1 MNYKMK
7 LSDLEEKDG
16 MYYIADIVDIDGSPW
31 VSKEFAL
38 QTLDLVNA
46 EMNQPVFEDFGE
58 DLFEDEF

>member
-7 LSDLEEKDG
+7 LSDLKEMDG
-16 MYYIADIVDIDGSPW
+16 LYYIADIVDVDGSPW

>member
-7 LSDLEEKDG
+7 LSDLKEMDG
-16 MYYIADIVDIDGSPW
+16 LYYIADIVDVDGSPW
-31 VSKEFAL
+31 VNKEFAL

-58 DLFEDEF
+58 DLFDDEF

>member
-1 MNYKMK
+1 MK
-7 LSDLEEKDG
+7 LSDLREMDG
-16 MYYIADIVDIDGSPW
+16 LYYIADIVDVDGSPW

-46 EMNQPVFEDFGE
+46 EMNQPVFEDFGD

>member
-7 LSDLEEKDG
+7 LSDLKEMDG
-16 MYYIADIVDIDGSPW
+16 MYYIADIVDVDGSPW

-46 EMNQPVFEDFGE
+46 EMNQPVFEDFGD

>member
-1 MNYKMK
+1 MK
-7 LSDLEEKDG
+7 LSDLKEKDG
-16 MYYIADIVDIDGSPW
+16 LYYIADIVDVDGSPW

-58 DLFEDEF
+58 DLFDDEF

>member
-1 MNYKMK
+1 MK
-7 LSDLEEKDG
+7 LSDLKEKDG
-16 MYYIADIVDIDGSPW
+16 LYYIADIVDVDGSPW

>member
-7 LSDLEEKDG
+7 LSDLKEKDG
-16 MYYIADIVDIDGSPW
+16 MYYIADIVDVDGSPW

-46 EMNQPVFEDFGE
+46 EMNQPVFEDFGD
-58 DLFEDEF
+58 DLFDSEF

>member
-7 LSDLEEKDG
+7 LSDLKEMDG
-16 MYYIADIVDIDGSPW
+16 MYYVGDIVDVDGSPW

-46 EMNQPVFEDFGE
+46 EMNQPVFEDFG
-58 DLFEDEF
+58 DNLFEDEF

>member
-7 LSDLEEKDG
+7 LSDLKEKDG
-16 MYYIADIVDIDGSPW
+16 LYYIADIVDVDGSPW

-58 DLFEDEF
+58 DLFDDEF

>member
-7 LSDLEEKDG
+7 LSDLKERDG
-16 MYYIADIVDIDGSPW
+16 LYYIADIVDVDGSPW

-46 EMNQPVFEDFGE
+46 EMNQPVFEDFGD

>member
-7 LSDLEEKDG
+7 LSDLKEMDG
-16 MYYIADIVDIDGSPW
+16 LYYIADIIDVDGSPW

-46 EMNQPVFEDFGE
+46 EMNQPVFEDFGD

>member
-7 LSDLEEKDG
+7 LSDLKEKDG
-16 MYYIADIVDIDGSPW
+16 MYYIGDLVDIDGSPW

>member
-7 LSDLEEKDG
+7 LSDLKEMDG
-16 MYYIADIVDIDGSPW
+16 LYYIADIVDVDGSPW

-46 EMNQPVFEDFGE
+46 EMDQPVFEDFGD
-58 DLFEDEF
+58 DLFDDEF

>member
-7 LSDLEEKDG
+7 LSDLREMDG
-16 MYYIADIVDIDGSPW
+16 LYYIADIVDVDGSPW
-31 VSKEFAL
+31 VNKEFAL

-58 DLFEDEF
+58 DLFDDEF

>member
-7 LSDLEEKDG
+7 LSDLKEKDG
-16 MYYIADIVDIDGSPW
+16 MYYIADIVDVDGSPW

-46 EMNQPVFEDFGE
+46 EMNQPVFEDFGD
-58 DLFEDEF
+58 DLFDDEF

>member
-7 LSDLEEKDG
+7 LSDLKEMDG
-16 MYYIADIVDIDGSPW
+16 LYYIADIVDVDGSPW

-46 EMNQPVFEDFGE
+46 EMNQPVFEDFGD

>member
-16 MYYIADIVDIDGSPW
+16 MYYIADIVDLDGSPW
-31 VSKEFAL
+31 VTKEYAL
-38 QTLDLVNA
+38 HILDGVN
-46 EMNQPVFEDFGE
+46 EVVFEDFGE

>member
-7 LSDLEEKDG
+7 LSDLKEKDG
-16 MYYIADIVDIDGSPW
+16 LYYIADIVDVDGSPW

-46 EMNQPVFEDFGE
+46 EMNQPVFEDFGD
-58 DLFEDEF
+58 DLFDDEF

>member
-7 LSDLEEKDG
+7 LSDLKERDG
-16 MYYIADIVDIDGSPW
+16 LYYIADIVDVDGSPW

-58 DLFEDEF
+58 DLFDDEF

>member
-1 MNYKMK
+1 MK
-7 LSDLEEKDG
+7 LSDLKEMDG
-16 MYYIADIVDIDGSPW
+16 LYYIADIVDVDGSPW
-31 VSKEFAL
+31 VIKEFAL

>member
-7 LSDLEEKDG
+7 LSDLKEMDG
-16 MYYIADIVDIDGSPW
+16 LYYIADIVDVDGSPW

-46 EMNQPVFEDFGE
+46 EMNQPVFEDFGD
-58 DLFEDEF
+58 DLFDDEF

>member
-7 LSDLEEKDG
+7 LSDLKEMDG
-16 MYYIADIVDIDGSPW
+16 MYYVGDIVDVDGSPW

-46 EMNQPVFEDFGE
+46 EMNQPVFEDFGD

>member
-7 LSDLEEKDG
+7 LSDLKEMDG
-16 MYYIADIVDIDGSPW
+16 MYYIADIVDVDGSPW

>member
-7 LSDLEEKDG
+7 LSDLKEMDG
-16 MYYIADIVDIDGSPW
+16 LYYIADIVDVDGSPW

-46 EMNQPVFEDFGE
+46 EMNQPVFEDFG
-58 DLFEDEF
+58 DNLFEDEF